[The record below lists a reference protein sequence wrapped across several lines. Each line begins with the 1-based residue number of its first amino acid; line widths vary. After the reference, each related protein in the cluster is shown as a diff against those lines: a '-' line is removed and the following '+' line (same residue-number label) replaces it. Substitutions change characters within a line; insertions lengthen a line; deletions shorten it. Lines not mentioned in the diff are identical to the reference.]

1 MSISDRLDELQAE
14 AIEANEQWD
23 CGRSAFNANNHA
35 PPIDVALAN
44 SELMLAALRAVL
56 DLHKPEKFMDS
67 EETCS
72 GCDIG
77 TLDPPTWPCQTV
89 RAVEAALGMEY
100 AIEKEEGWFDRWLDE
115 VKAQV
120 WDEGYS
126 SCNEYQNGYVPAPR
140 PNPYRKGN

>member
-44 SELMLAALRAVL
+44 SELMLDALRAVL
-56 DLHKPEKFMDS
+56 DMHSRDYFGECAACP
-67 EETCS
+67 S
-72 GCDIG
+72 GIAA
-77 TLDPPTWPCQTV
+77 PCPTV
-89 RAVEAALGMEY
+89 RAIEAALGMEY

-120 WDEGYS
+120 WDEGFTRGFYDPLALS
-126 SCNEYQNGYVPAPR
+126 LIHI
-140 PNPYRKGN
+140 